1 MPRLLVAG
9 VSGGSGKTIV
19 TLGLLLLLRRAGFEV
34 RAFKKGPDYIDPA
47 WLAWASARPARNLD
61 AFLMGAEAVRASFV
75 RHATS
80 DGINVIEGNRG
91 LFDGLDA
98 AGTYSSANLA
108 EILDSPIVLVLDATK
123 MTRTAAALVLGC
135 QRLDSRAS
143 IRGVVLNQVNGQR
156 HERVLREAIESVC
169 SIPVVGSLPRLAE
182 NPLPERH
189 LGLIPPDEHQ
199 TMGSVEHNLLAWMEN
214 HVDLDALLT
223 IARSA
228 PPLAAH
234 ADERPPLPDAH
245 GLRVGYLRDSA
256 FTFYYPENLEEL
268 ERAGAELVPI
278 SALHAAALPTGLHAL
293 YIGGGFPET
302 HACVL
307 SANTSFLES
316 LRHACTIGLPV
327 YAECGGLMLLARSL
341 TWQGVRYPM
350 ANVFPI
356 DVEAFAAPQGHGYS
370 ELRVDAP
377 NPFFPQGAVL
387 RGHEFHYSRITSGS
401 EPVTSACAVLRGT
414 GCDSGRD
421 GLVTQNVFAAYTH
434 LHAGA
439 TPQWASGILN
449 AAREFALHAKTHDA
463 LQLLPSQTNRENCSA
478 KSDLPMF

>member
-9 VSGGSGKTIV
+9 LSGGSGKTIV
-19 TLGLLLLLRRAGFEV
+19 TLGLLLLLRRAGLDV

-47 WLAWASARPARNLD
+47 WLAWASAHPARNLD
-61 AFLMGAEAVRASFV
+61 AFLMGAETVRASFV
-75 RHATS
+75 RHGTP

-108 EILDSPIVLVLDATK
+108 EILAAPIVLVLDATK

-135 QRLDSRAS
+135 QKLDPRAS
-143 IRGVVLNQVNGQR
+143 IRGVVLNQVNGRR
-156 HERVLREAIESVC
+156 HEHILRGAIESVC
-169 SIPVVGSLPRLAE
+169 SIPVIGALPHLQE

-189 LGLIPPDEHQ
+189 LGLVPPDEHQ
-199 TMGSVEHNLLAWMEN
+199 TMGSLEHNLVEWMEN

-228 PPLAAH
+228 PPLAAC
-234 ADERPPLPDAH
+234 ADERTPLPNAH
-245 GLRVGYLRDSA
+245 GLRIGYLRDSA

-268 ERAGAELVPI
+268 ERAGAELATI
-278 SALHAAALPTGLHAL
+278 SALDATALPTGLHAL

-302 HACVL
+302 HAHAL

-316 LRHACTIGLPV
+316 LRQACAGGLPV

-341 TWQGVRYPM
+341 TWRGVRYPM

-370 ELRVDAP
+370 EFASRCTQ

-387 RGHEFHYSRITSGS
+387 RGHEFHYSRIVSGS
-401 EPVTSACAVLRGT
+401 DTVNFRLRRRARHGMLRQAAT
-414 GCDSGRD
+414 ALSCRTFSRRSRICMPRPRRN
-421 GLVTQNVFAAYTH
+421 GLRAFSLPLINSPFAKRLTTTRPIT
-434 LHAGA
+434 A
-439 TPQWASGILN
+439 TPI
-449 AAREFALHAKTHDA
+449 
-463 LQLLPSQTNRENCSA
+463 
-478 KSDLPMF
+478 

>member
-9 VSGGSGKTIV
+9 LSGGSGKTIV
-19 TLGLLLLLRRAGFEV
+19 TLGILLLLRRAGLDV

-47 WLAWASARPARNLD
+47 WLAWASAHPARNLD
-61 AFLMGAEAVRASFV
+61 AFLMGAEAARASFV
-75 RHATS
+75 RHGTC
-80 DGINVIEGNRG
+80 DGVNVIEGNRG
-91 LFDGLDA
+91 LFDGFDA

-108 EILDSPIVLVLDATK
+108 ETLDAPIVLVLDAAK

-135 QRLDSRAS
+135 QKLDARAS
-143 IRGVVLNQVNGQR
+143 IQGVVLNKVNGQR
-156 HERVLREAIESVC
+156 HEQVLRDAIESVC
-169 SIPVVGSLPRLAE
+169 SIPVIGSLPRLEA

-189 LGLIPPDEHQ
+189 LGLVPPDEHQ
-199 TMGSVEHNLLAWMEN
+199 TMDSVERNLLAWMEN
-214 HVDLDALLT
+214 RVDLDALLT

-228 PPLAAH
+228 PALATCTEAL
-234 ADERPPLPDAH
+234 PPIPDAH
-245 GLRVGYLRDSA
+245 GLRIGYLRDSA

-278 SALHAAALPTGLHAL
+278 SALDATSLPTGLHAL

-302 HACVL
+302 HARAL

-316 LRHACTIGLPV
+316 LRHACAAGHPV

-341 TWQGVRYPM
+341 TWQGTRYPM

-356 DVEAFAAPQGHGYS
+356 DVEAFATPQGHGYS
-370 ELRVDAP
+370 ELRVDAL

-387 RGHEFHYSRITSGS
+387 RGHEFHYSRIVSGS
-401 EPVTSACAVLRGT
+401 EFVTSACAVLRGN
-414 GCDSGRD
+414 GCGAGRD

-434 LHAGA
+434 LHATA
-439 TPQWASGILN
+439 TPQWASGILA
-449 AAREFALHAKTHDA
+449 AAREFALRAESHDA
-463 LQLLPSQTNRENCSA
+463 LHSA
-478 KSDLPMF
+478 HS

>member
-9 VSGGSGKTIV
+9 LSGGSGKTIV
-19 TLGLLLLLRRAGFEV
+19 TLGLLLLLRRAGLDV

-47 WLAWASARPARNLD
+47 WLAWASTHPARNLD
-61 AFLMGAEAVRASFV
+61 AFLMGAETVRASFL
-75 RHATS
+75 RHGTPH
-80 DGINVIEGNRG
+80 GINVIEGNRG

-98 AGTYSSANLA
+98 EGTYSSANLA
-108 EILDSPIVLVLDATK
+108 EILAAPVVLVLDVTK

-135 QRLDSRAS
+135 QQLAPRAS
-143 IRGVVLNQVNGQR
+143 IQGVVLNQVNGQR

-169 SIPVVGSLPRLAE
+169 SIPVAGALPRLAE

-189 LGLIPPDEHQ
+189 LGLVPPGEHQ
-199 TMGSVEHNLLAWMEN
+199 TMDSVERTLLAWMEN
-214 HVDLDALLT
+214 CVDLDALLT

-228 PPLAAH
+228 PALATRAE
-234 ADERPPLPDAH
+234 ARTPLPDAH
-245 GLRVGYLRDSA
+245 GLRIGYLRDSA

-268 ERAGAELVPI
+268 ERAGAELVPF
-278 SALHAAALPTGLHAL
+278 SALDATALPTGLHAL

-302 HACVL
+302 HAHAL

-316 LRHACTIGLPV
+316 LRQACAAGLPV

-341 TWQGVRYPM
+341 TWRGARSLM
-350 ANVFPI
+350 ANVFPV

-387 RGHEFHYSRITSGS
+387 RGHEFHYSRIVSGFDS
-401 EPVTSACAVLRGT
+401 VSTACAVQRGT
-414 GCDSGRD
+414 GCFAGRD
-421 GLVTQNVFAAYTH
+421 GLVMQNVMAAYTH
-434 LHAGA
+434 LHAAA
-439 TPQWASGILN
+439 TPHWASGILT
-449 AAREFALHAKTHDA
+449 AARQFALRLKPHDA
-463 LQLLPSQTNRENCSA
+463 LQSVSSRANPQFSGSKFTSQ
-478 KSDLPMF
+478 MF

>member
-9 VSGGSGKTIV
+9 LSGGSGKTIV
-19 TLGLLLLLRRAGFEV
+19 TLGFLLLLRRAGLDV

-47 WLAWASARPARNLD
+47 WLRWASAHPARNLD

-75 RHATS
+75 RHGTP

-98 AGTYSSANLA
+98 EGSYSSANLA
-108 EILDSPIVLVLDATK
+108 EILAAPIVLVLDATK

-135 QRLDSRAS
+135 QKLDPRAS
-143 IRGVVLNQVNGQR
+143 IQGVVLNQVNGQR

-169 SIPVVGSLPRLAE
+169 SIPVIGTLPRLQK

-189 LGLIPPDEHQ
+189 LGLVPPDEHQ
-199 TMGSVEHNLLAWMEN
+199 TMDSVELNLLECMKDR
-214 HVDLDALLT
+214 VDLDALLT

-228 PPLAAH
+228 PALATH
-234 ADERPPLPDAH
+234 ADERPALPDAH
-245 GLRVGYLRDSA
+245 GLRIGYLRDSA

-268 ERAGAELVPI
+268 ELAGAELVPI
-278 SALHAAALPTGLHAL
+278 SALHATSLPTGLHAL

-302 HACVL
+302 HVRAL
-307 SANTSFLES
+307 SANTSFLKS
-316 LRHACTIGLPV
+316 LREACTTGLPV

-341 TWQGVRYPM
+341 TWQGARNLM

-356 DVEAFAAPQGHGYS
+356 DVEAFRTPQGHGYS
-370 ELRVDAP
+370 ELRVDAS

-387 RGHEFHYSRITSGS
+387 RGHEFHYSRIVSGS
-401 EPVTSACAVLRGT
+401 EAVITACAVLRGT
-414 GCDSGRD
+414 GCDAGRD
-421 GLVTQNVFAAYTH
+421 GLVTQNVMAAYTH
-434 LHAGA
+434 LHATA
-439 TPQWASGILN
+439 TPQWASGILT
-449 AAREFALHAKTHDA
+449 AARQFALQVKPHDA
-463 LQLLPSQTNRENCSA
+463 LQSLPS
-478 KSDLPMF
+478 